1 MLKTNAG
8 DVFAII
14 PARAGSK
21 GVPRKN
27 IKLLGGY
34 PLIAFSIIAAKLC
47 SSIARIIVS
56 TDSLEIA
63 EIARFYDAEA
73 PFLRPAELA
82 EDDSPDLGLICHA
95 LDWLRTHEGRE
106 PDFLVQLRPTTPL
119 RDPKVI
125 GSAIQAMKSNRE
137 ATSLRSAH
145 QLAEPPQKMMAIKD
159 GFMVGLFPDDSRPEY
174 YNLPRQAFSPAYHP
188 NGYVDIIK
196 TSFVRSGN
204 SLYGPHIL
212 AFVTPVAGEVD
223 RPEDFEYLEY
233 LVDKKGH
240 TLHEYLKAKFPDHHG
255 GLISAGAVKSS

>member
-1 MLKTNAG
+1 MSSGTI
-8 DVFAII
+8 FAII

-21 GVPRKN
+21 GVPKKN
-27 IKLLGGY
+27 IRVLGGY
-34 PLIAFSIIAAKLC
+34 PLIAFSIVAAKL
-47 SSIARIIVS
+47 SSDIERVMVS

-63 EIARFYDAEA
+63 EIARSYGAEV
-73 PFLRPAELA
+73 PFLRPPELA
-82 EDDSPDLGLICHA
+82 QDASPDIDFIRHA
-95 LDWLRTHEGRE
+95 LDWLETHEGSK
-106 PDFLVQLRPTTPL
+106 PDFLVVLRPTTPL
-119 RDPKVI
+119 RDPALI
-125 GSAIQAMKSNRE
+125 DSAIRTLKSNDQ

-145 QLAEPPQKMMAIKD
+145 QLQEPPQKMMGIQD
-159 GFMVGLFPDDSRPEY
+159 GFLVGLFPEDTRPEY